1 MSWTVEGTYFE
12 NCNCDFAC
20 PCTVT
25 SFAAPA
31 TQDRCQVVL
40 AYHIQRGEIDGT
52 PAAAISLT
60 DGRLVSDPFR
70 ATGQLT
76 QLLRMRASALHAVA
90 KTPALRDR
98 LRAGVRV
105 SGQWRPAAKAA

>member
-1 MSWTVEGTYFE
+1 MF
-12 NCNCDFAC
+12 
-20 PCTVT
+20 
-25 SFAAPA
+25 PA
-31 TQDRCQVVL
+31 NAHVIRL
-40 AYHIQRGEIDGT
+40 ATEEDVRALWQLAQLDSQRPLGGNILIGEIDGT